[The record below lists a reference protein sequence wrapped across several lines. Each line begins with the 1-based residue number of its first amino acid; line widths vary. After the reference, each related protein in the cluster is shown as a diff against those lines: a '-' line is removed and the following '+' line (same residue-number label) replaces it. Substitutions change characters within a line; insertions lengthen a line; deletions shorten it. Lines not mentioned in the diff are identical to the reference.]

1 MLEHYL
7 RWYQYTLE
15 SFEYPLHN
23 VKYFSDIEKVVVVG
37 MGGSG
42 IVGDMLA
49 TIATEFGDISVYVF
63 KDFYIPKNFVT
74 TKTFVIAISYS
85 GNTLETV
92 TSTLTALK
100 SGARVGVVASG
111 GRLVD
116 IAKSRDIPYVIVRSG
131 LAPRLALPMMLVAT
145 IRLLS
150 ECGVDVVP
158 VNILRTSVEVLKSVD
173 KASTIAKEV
182 SDLVKQSSI
191 PTVIATTR
199 YYALALRFKNEFNEN
214 SKIPVK
220 IEILPELF
228 HNDIVGW
235 EAAKLKDVVIL
246 IDSDVDYENKL
257 IGFYDEYLKSLN
269 IKTYTLKLAGNII
282 ERYLYGSLIAGIASV
297 YVAQNRG
304 LDPLITKSIAM
315 YKNILKSLENEIFKY
330 YNLDT

>member
-49 TIATEFGDISVYVF
+49 TIATEFGDISVYIF

-116 IAKSRDIPYVIVRSG
+116 IAKSRDVPYVIVRSG
-131 LAPRLALPMMLVAT
+131 LAPRLALPMMLVAA

-191 PTVIATTR
+191 PTVIAATR

-257 IGFYDEYLKSLN
+257 IEFYDEYLESLN